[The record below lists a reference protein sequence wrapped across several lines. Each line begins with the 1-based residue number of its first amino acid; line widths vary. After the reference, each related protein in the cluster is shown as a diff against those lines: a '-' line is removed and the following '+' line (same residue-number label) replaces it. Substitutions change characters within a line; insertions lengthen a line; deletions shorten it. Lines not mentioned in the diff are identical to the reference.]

1 MTETGETAPGAYDYF
16 IAHGSSGIADI
27 AAGAAEGIVP
37 AGRLA
42 WKTADGRN
50 AAFAVYNMAGSLVKA
65 VTAASVDISDL
76 DRGIYVITDG
86 TNTVKAIR

>member
-1 MTETGETAPGAYDYF
+1 MTTSSHTVRRASPTLPPAQPK
-16 IAHGSSGIADI
+16 ASCPQAASHGRPPM
-27 AAGAAEGIVP
+27 AAS
-37 AGRLA
+37 
-42 WKTADGRN
+42 